1 METEKRPI
9 DANRHERVMRRF
21 AELLELAG
29 KMEGAEAVKTLIK
42 GMKLE
47 PTLNETQKQGKKI
60 YDPEELVVIPLT
72 REQWNKVTNSLK
84 NDADAFYNRSLWGWQ
99 GYVDPKCGQE
109 IADKYKK
116 ESQILDELRNSI
128 EKILVEPWMKKET
141 EDEY

>member
-1 METEKRPI
+1 MEKEPI
-9 DANRHERVMRRF
+9 
-21 AELLELAG
+21 
-29 KMEGAEAVKTLIK
+29 
-42 GMKLE
+42 KL
-47 PTLNETQKQGKKI
+47 
-60 YDPEELVVIPLT
+60 YDPQEPVTITLT

-84 NDADAFYNRSLWGWQ
+84 NDADAFYARSLWCGQ
-99 GYVDPKCGQE
+99 GYVDQGCGQE